1 MYFCSASTK
10 EKQWQEAASCL
21 HLLFLIANFVGVYNA
36 FWLLPPHFILLAEIS
51 ELENFLTTEGT
62 QKKNPKYFKRF
73 LKKTN
78 F

>member
-10 EKQWQEAASCL
+10 GKQWQEAASCL
-21 HLLFLIANFVGVYNA
+21 HLLLLIANFVGVHNA

-62 QKKNPKYFKRF
+62 KKKPLDLSKYS
-73 LKKTN
+73 
-78 F
+78 